1 MLLKTSN
8 DKNKK
13 GIVVLPHTSCQISY
27 NINNNIPNLKVKH
40 NDYETIR
47 EMVENDGSNNS
58 NKIIF
63 KKEETVTKNIKNY
76 KIV

>member
-13 GIVVLPHTSCQISY
+13 GIVVVPRCHISY
-27 NINNNIPNLKVKH
+27 NINNIPNLKVKH

-47 EMVENDGSNNS
+47 EMVENDGSSSS
-58 NKIIF
+58 NKINLENID
-63 KKEETVTKNIKNY
+63 KTITKNIKNF